1 MINRVFGWLFTL
13 ATLAVIVFAI
23 LNRGNYSSMC
33 FDEMDE
39 MEEGVEVVAI
49 EENENE
55 EPASEP
61 LNVDDELEVVEA
73 SNAAEQAL

>member
-33 FDEMDE
+33 FDENDE
-39 MEEGVEVVAI
+39 MEEVVEVVAI